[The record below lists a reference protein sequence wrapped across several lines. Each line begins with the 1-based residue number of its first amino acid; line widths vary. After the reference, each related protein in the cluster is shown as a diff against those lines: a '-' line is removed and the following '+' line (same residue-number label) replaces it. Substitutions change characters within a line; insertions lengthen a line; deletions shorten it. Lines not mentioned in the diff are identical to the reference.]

1 MTRTG
6 RPTIVDIAE
15 LAGVSTGAV
24 SYALNGRPGVSDD
37 TRARILEIARDI
49 GWRPNIAARALSVS
63 RAHAVGMIITRS
75 AATLG
80 LEPFFMRF
88 LAGVEAELSA
98 HHHALLLQVAEDHAA
113 AIEATRLW
121 WAERR
126 IDGVIVTDLW
136 HSDSRLAV
144 LEQLQVPA
152 VLVGRPQPGTALPSV
167 WSDDASAVTQVVDY
181 LVALGHE
188 RIARV
193 SGLPDL
199 DHTQVR
205 SAAFAAAMQRHGL
218 PDPEIMVTDYSWEQG
233 ARATRTLLTRKVRP
247 TAITFDNDIMA
258 VSALGVAREMG
269 ICVPEQLSLVA
280 GDDSQLCAM
289 VHPPLTALSRD
300 IPAYGVRAART
311 LLDLIETGAAAS
323 FQDATAH
330 LVPRG
335 STAAPDHR

>member
-1 MTRTG
+1 MRRAG
-6 RPTIVDIAE
+6 RPTIIDIAE

-24 SYALNGRPGVSDD
+24 SYALNGRPGVSSE
-37 TRARILEIARDI
+37 TRARILQIAQDI

-98 HHHALLLQVAEDHAA
+98 NHHALVLQVAEDHAA

-136 HSDSRLAV
+136 HSDSRLGV
-144 LEQLQVPA
+144 LEELQVPA
-152 VLVGRPQPGTALPSV
+152 VLVGRPQRGTSLPCV
-167 WSDDASAVTQVVDY
+167 WSDDAAAVTLVVDY
-181 LVALGHE
+181 LVALGHK

-199 DHTQVR
+199 DHTQLR
-205 SAAFAAAMQRHGL
+205 SAAFASAMKRHG
-218 PDPEIMVTDYSWEQG
+218 
-233 ARATRTLLTRKVRP
+233 
-247 TAITFDNDIMA
+247 
-258 VSALGVAREMG
+258 
-269 ICVPEQLSLVA
+269 
-280 GDDSQLCAM
+280 
-289 VHPPLTALSRD
+289 
-300 IPAYGVRAART
+300 PA
-311 LLDLIETGAAAS
+311 
-323 FQDATAH
+323 
-330 LVPRG
+330 
-335 STAAPDHR
+335 